1 MGQRGPKPTPT
12 KILKLHGSRRAGKNK
27 NEPKPTIAAPIC
39 PSHLIADAK
48 AEWKRIVPELKKLGL
63 LTKIDRAALAGYCQS
78 WGRWVNAEKKI
89 QKIGEV
95 VKSPSG
101 YPIQNPWL
109 SIANKAL
116 KQCES
121 FIKEFGLSPSARTRI
136 SVELP
141 QDEKDALENLL
152 LRRTVNE

>member
-12 KILKLHGSRRAGKNK
+12 KLLKLRGSWRAKLNK
-27 NEPKPTIAAPIC
+27 NEPKPKIQAPSI
-39 PSHLIADAK
+39 PGHLSKEAV
-48 AEWKRIVPELKKLGL
+48 AEWERIVPELKRLGL
-63 LTKIDRAALAGYCQS
+63 LAKIDRAALSGYCQS
-78 WGRWVNAEKKI
+78 WARWVNAEKEI
-89 QKIGEV
+89 AGTGGEV

-121 FIKEFGLSPSARTRI
+121 FIKEFGLSPAARTRI
-136 SVELP
+136 EIDKP
-141 QDEKDALENLL
+141 EEQNENEIF
-152 LRRTVNE
+152 RNMA